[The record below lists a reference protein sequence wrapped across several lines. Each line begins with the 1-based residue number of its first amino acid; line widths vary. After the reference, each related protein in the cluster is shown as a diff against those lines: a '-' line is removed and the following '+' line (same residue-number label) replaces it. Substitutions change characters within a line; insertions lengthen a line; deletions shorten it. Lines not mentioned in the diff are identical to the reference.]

1 MFLWWRESFR
11 LETVGKQP
19 RAAVKATTAANFKT
33 IKMGKT
39 RHEWKTK
46 FEAGK
51 KLLHFFCPNTV
62 RRHKNAELAST
73 SSSPVS
79 LSSSTLT
86 SSSSLPSSLS
96 SLLPPSSS
104 NSHHGLP
111 FASLKNRKLKEK
123 KPLCLRRRWQLFPH
137 QGWHD
142 SWVTMSPKTLQNV
155 VLLVFKPLE
164 EIFPGKFHRRIFF
177 SRPSGP
183 NKQRCKMKP
192 WERIS
197 FLESLFSKIVVT

>member
-1 MFLWWRESFR
+1 
-11 LETVGKQP
+11 
-19 RAAVKATTAANFKT
+19 
-33 IKMGKT
+33 MGKT
-39 RHEWKTK
+39 LHEWKTK

-142 SWVTMSPKTLQNV
+142 SWVTMSSKTLQNV

-164 EIFPGKFHRRIFF
+164 EIFSRGNFAGEFF
-177 SRPSGP
+177 SPGQVGQT
-183 NKQRCKMKP
+183 NKDAK
-192 WERIS
+192 
-197 FLESLFSKIVVT
+197 